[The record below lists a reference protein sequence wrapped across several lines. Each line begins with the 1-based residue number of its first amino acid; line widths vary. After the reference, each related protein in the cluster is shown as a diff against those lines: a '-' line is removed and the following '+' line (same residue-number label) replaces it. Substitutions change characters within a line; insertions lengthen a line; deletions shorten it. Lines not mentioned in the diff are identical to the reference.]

1 MRMTQP
7 IRGMLAAIALSAAV
21 VLTTAAPANAAITV
35 TLSPTTGT
43 AGTLVGVLASNCDQ
57 DATGD
62 IENTKVS
69 FKLPKNN
76 NNATGTFTVSD
87 EMKPGT
93 YTVAITCGSDTA
105 SAKFTV
111 TSGTGAATG
120 GGSTASD
127 SATVMLWTGTGIV
140 LAAAAGMWL
149 LKRRGAGVTAA

>member
-21 VLTTAAPANAAITV
+21 VLSSAAPASAAITV

-43 AGTLVGVLASNCDQ
+43 QGTLVGVLASNCNQ

-62 IENTKVS
+62 VEGTNVS

-76 NNATGTFTVSD
+76 NNATGTFTVTD
-87 EMKPGT
+87 AMKPGT
-93 YTVAITCGSDTA
+93 YTIAITCGSDTA

-111 TSGTGAATG
+111 TSGTAPATG

-127 SATVMLWTGTGIV
+127 AASIALWSGAGIV
-140 LAAAAGMWL
+140 AAAAAGMWL
-149 LKRRGAGVTAA
+149 LKRRSGVTAA